1 LALFLAMQFSDL
13 IKKLKAYEKKPDF
26 PLIKR
31 AYAFAEKAHEGQRRA
46 TGEAYIEH
54 PLHVACILADLK
66 LDDVTI
72 AAALLHDVVEDTE
85 FTQKDITNE
94 FGKEIAQIV
103 EGMTKIKTL
112 KNLSREDYHAETIR
126 KVILASVKDIRII
139 LIKLADRLH
148 NMRTISVFREEKR
161 QRIASDALEVYAPI
175 AHKLGIASIKW
186 EMEDLAFEQ
195 LHPDIYVDINKKIQQ
210 SHKEREKEIAKIKRL
225 LQEELQGTKISC
237 DISGRPKHIYSI
249 YRKMYKKNKS
259 FEEIYDLSALRII
272 TDTVRHCYELLGIIH
287 NIWTPIPKEFDD
299 YIATPKSNMYQS
311 LHTVVIGPMNKPV
324 EIQIRTEEM
333 HEIAE
338 QGIAAHWKYKGHGSD
353 NEFDQKLKWMIEV
366 NELQKD
372 SEDAKEFLKML
383 HIDFFED
390 EIFTFTPKGKV
401 IELPKGA
408 GILDF
413 AYGVHSDLGDK
424 CIAAKVN
431 GLFVPLRAT
440 LRNGDRVEIIT
451 AKNQHPSRDWLK
463 IVKTSKAASKI
474 KRYITLTQKV
484 PVQSFKKEEEIKKE
498 LEAWIIDVDSMSK
511 PEILLSKCC
520 RPTPGD
526 KIIGFSRSIGKVNI
540 HRNDCSAVK
549 RRVADRKK
557 VTVRWVDSIGR
568 TVEIKVDA
576 ENRTGLFA
584 EILNTLIAQSTSI
597 KHAHAKAMGD
607 QFVEC
612 SFEMETAGLE
622 HLQDLIKRLRRISGV
637 RHVFIGNMSS

>member
-1 LALFLAMQFSDL
+1 MQLSDL
-13 IKKLKAYEKKPDF
+13 IKKLKAYEKKPDIT
-26 PLIKR
+26 LIKR
-31 AYAFAEKAHEGQRRA
+31 AYAFAEKAHEGQTRA
-46 TGEAYIEH
+46 TGEFYIEH
-54 PLHVACILADLK
+54 PLNVAYILADLK
-66 LDDVTI
+66 LDDITI

-85 FTQKDITNE
+85 YTQKDIINN
-94 FGKEIAQIV
+94 FGKEIANLV

-161 QRIASDALEVYAPI
+161 QRIAKDALEVYAPI

-195 LHPDIYVDINKKIQQ
+195 LQPEVYKEIRKKIQQ
-210 SHKEREKEIAKIKRL
+210 SQKEREKEIEKIKKIID
-225 LQEELQGTKISC
+225 EELKTTKISC
-237 DISGRPKHIYSI
+237 DITGRPKHIYSI
-249 YRKMYKKNKS
+249 YRKMQKRSKS
-259 FEEIYDLSALRII
+259 FEEIYDLTALRII
-272 TDTVRHCYELLGIIH
+272 TDNVRHCYELLGIVH
-287 NIWTPIPKEFDD
+287 SIWTPIPKEFDD

-311 LHTVVIGPMNKPV
+311 LHTVVIGPINKPI

-333 HEIAE
+333 HAIAE

-353 NEFDQKLKWMIEV
+353 NEFDQKLKWMMEI

-401 IELPKGA
+401 IELPKSA
-408 GILDF
+408 GVLDF
-413 AYGVHSDLGDK
+413 AYAVHSDLGNK

-440 LRNGDRVEIIT
+440 LKNGDRVEIIT

-474 KRYITLTQKV
+474 KKYITLTQKV
-484 PVQSFKKEEEIKKE
+484 PIKSFKKEEEIKKE

-511 PEILLSKCC
+511 PEILFSRCC
-520 RPTPGD
+520 RPIPGD
-526 KIIGFSRSIGKVNI
+526 KIVGFSRNMGKVNI
-540 HRNDCSAVK
+540 HRNDCTAVK
-549 RRVADRKK
+549 KIDSDRKK
-557 VTVRWVDSIGR
+557 VSVRWVDSIGR
-568 TVEIKVDA
+568 IVEIKVDA

-597 KHAHAKAMGD
+597 KHANAKPIGN

-612 SFEMETAGLE
+612 SFQMETSGLK
-622 HLQDLIKRLRRISGV
+622 HLQDLIQRLKKINGV
-637 RHVFIGNMSS
+637 RHVFIGNVSS